1 MYFFFFL
8 YIEQSI
14 HFHYSIQMESI
25 IFFLRKFCTWQTMW
39 NPFLNLIMYK
49 RIHSLCVQFFCCT
62 IHNFRRCSADGRA
75 LAVHRVSVRF
85 FTVTLIAGRP
95 QKQNVTLCKVK
106 LRFYCTI
113 WQDIYRFGWFDNFV
127 TKKFQKMKITVFASI
142 SWKPLDSPPFLLPP
156 WFLIT

>member
-1 MYFFFFL
+1 MCWKPLFSKVSVMYLWLWHKSITIMQPLPVSRRMLCVLDKKNFPHMYFFFFL

-75 LAVHRVSVRF
+75 LAVHREFLSGS
-85 FTVTLIAGRP
+85 LLSLWLLAAP
-95 QKQNVTLCKVK
+95 KN
-106 LRFYCTI
+106 
-113 WQDIYRFGWFDNFV
+113 
-127 TKKFQKMKITVFASI
+127 KM
-142 SWKPLDSPPFLLPP
+142 
-156 WFLIT
+156 